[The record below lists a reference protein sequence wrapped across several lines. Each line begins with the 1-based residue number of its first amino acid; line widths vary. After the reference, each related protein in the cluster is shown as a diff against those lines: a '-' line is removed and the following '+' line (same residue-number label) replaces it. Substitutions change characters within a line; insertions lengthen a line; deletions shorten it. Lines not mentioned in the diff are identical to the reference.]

1 MLMNNFIVPTNVAY
15 SSYILNSNLNTL
27 YRKFLFLDIKSVGVS
42 NLGNPINVIRLGT
55 GNKKIFYSASF
66 HANEWITSV
75 LLMKFI
81 EDYCNAYVSNSKIYN
96 YSVQDLFN
104 SCSIYIMPMVNP
116 DGVNLVTGNI
126 NKNSRSI
133 S

>member
-1 MLMNNFIVPTNVAY
+1 MNNFIVPTNVAY
-15 SSYILNSNLNTL
+15 NSYILNSNLNTL
-27 YRKFLFLDIKSVGVS
+27 YRKFPFLDIQSVRVS
-42 NLGNPINVIRLGT
+42 NLGNPINVVRLGT
-55 GNKKIFYSASF
+55 GNKKVFYSASF
-66 HANEWITSV
+66 HANEFITSI

>member
-1 MLMNNFIVPTNVAY
+1 MNNFIVPTNVAY

-27 YRKFLFLDIKSVGVS
+27 YRKFPFLDIKPVGVS
-42 NLGNPINVIRLGT
+42 NLGNSINVIRLGT
-55 GNKKIFYSASF
+55 GNKKVFYSASF

-81 EDYCNAYVSNSKIYN
+81 EDYCNTYVSNGKIYN
-96 YSVQDLFN
+96 YSTQDLFN

>member
-1 MLMNNFIVPTNVAY
+1 MNNFIVPTNVAY

-27 YRKFLFLDIKSVGVS
+27 YRKFPFLDIKPVGVS

-55 GNKKIFYSASF
+55 GNKKVFYSASF

-81 EDYCNAYVSNSKIYN
+81 EDYCNTYVSNGKIYN
-96 YSVQDLFN
+96 YSVQNLFN

>member
-1 MLMNNFIVPTNVAY
+1 MNNFIVPTNVAY

-27 YRKFLFLDIKSVGVS
+27 YRKFPFLDIKPVGVS

-55 GNKKIFYSASF
+55 GNKKVFYSASF

-81 EDYCNAYVSNSKIYN
+81 EDYCNTYVSNGKIYN
-96 YSVQDLFN
+96 YSTQDLFN

>member
-1 MLMNNFIVPTNVAY
+1 MNNFIVPTNVAY
-15 SSYILNSNLNTL
+15 SSHILNSNLNTL
-27 YRKFLFLDIKSVGVS
+27 YRKFSFLDIKSVGIS
-42 NLGNPINVIRLGT
+42 NLGNPINVIRLGN
-55 GNKKIFYSASF
+55 GNKNVFYSASF

>member
-1 MLMNNFIVPTNVAY
+1 MLMNNFIVPTNIAY
-15 SSYILNSNLNTL
+15 SSYILNSNLNAL
-27 YRKFLFLDIKSVGVS
+27 YRKFPFLDIKSVGVS
-42 NLGNPINVIRLGT
+42 NLGNPINVVRLGT
-55 GNKKIFYSASF
+55 GNKKVFYSASF
-66 HANEWITSV
+66 HANEFITSI

-96 YSVQDLFN
+96 YSVQGLFN

>member
-1 MLMNNFIVPTNVAY
+1 MNNFIVPTNVAY

-27 YRKFLFLDIKSVGVS
+27 YRKFPFLDIKPVGVS

-55 GNKKIFYSASF
+55 GNKKVFYSASF

-81 EDYCNAYVSNSKIYN
+81 EDYCNTYVSNGKIYN
-96 YSVQDLFN
+96 YSTQDLFN

-126 NKNSRSI
+126 NKNFRSI

>member
-1 MLMNNFIVPTNVAY
+1 MNNFIVPTNVAY

-27 YRKFLFLDIKSVGVS
+27 YRKFPFLDIKPVGVS

-55 GNKKIFYSASF
+55 GNKKVFYSASF

>member
-1 MLMNNFIVPTNVAY
+1 MNNFIVPTNVAY

-27 YRKFLFLDIKSVGVS
+27 YRKFPFLDIKSVGVS

-55 GNKKIFYSASF
+55 GNKKVFYSASF

-81 EDYCNAYVSNSKIYN
+81 EDYCNTYVSNSKIYN

>member
-1 MLMNNFIVPTNVAY
+1 MNNFIVPTNVAY
-15 SSYILNSNLNTL
+15 SSYILNSNLNAL
-27 YRKFLFLDIKSVGVS
+27 YRKFPFLDIKSVVVS
-42 NLGNPINVIRLGT
+42 NLGNPINVVRLGT
-55 GNKKIFYSASF
+55 GNKKVFYSASF
-66 HANEWITSV
+66 HANEFITSI

-81 EDYCNAYVSNSKIYN
+81 EDYCNAYVSNGKIYN
-96 YSVQDLFN
+96 YSIQDLFN
-104 SCSIYIMPMVNP
+104 YCSIYIMPMVNP

>member
-1 MLMNNFIVPTNVAY
+1 MNNFIVPTNVAY

-27 YRKFLFLDIKSVGVS
+27 YRKFPFLDIKYVGVS

>member
-1 MLMNNFIVPTNVAY
+1 MNNFIVPTNVAY

-27 YRKFLFLDIKSVGVS
+27 YRKFPFLDIKPVGVS
-42 NLGNPINVIRLGT
+42 KLGNPINVIRLGT
-55 GNKKIFYSASF
+55 GNKKVFYSASF

-81 EDYCNAYVSNSKIYN
+81 EDYCNTYVSNGKIYN
-96 YSVQDLFN
+96 YSIQDLFN

>member
-1 MLMNNFIVPTNVAY
+1 MNNFIVPTNVAY

-27 YRKFLFLDIKSVGVS
+27 YRKFPFLDIKPVGVS

-55 GNKKIFYSASF
+55 GNKKVFYSASF
-66 HANEWITSV
+66 HANEWITSI

-81 EDYCNAYVSNSKIYN
+81 EDYCNTYVSNGKIYN
-96 YSVQDLFN
+96 YSIQDLFN

>member
-1 MLMNNFIVPTNVAY
+1 MNNFIVPTNVAY

-27 YRKFLFLDIKSVGVS
+27 YRKFPFLDIKPVGVS

-55 GNKKIFYSASF
+55 GNKKVFYSASF

-81 EDYCNAYVSNSKIYN
+81 EDYCNAYVSDSKLYN

-116 DGVNLVTGNI
+116 DGVNLVIGNI

>member
-1 MLMNNFIVPTNVAY
+1 MNNFIVPTNVAY

-27 YRKFLFLDIKSVGVS
+27 YRKFSFLDIKSVGVS

>member
-1 MLMNNFIVPTNVAY
+1 MNNFIVPTNVAY

-27 YRKFLFLDIKSVGVS
+27 YRKFPFLDIISVGVS

-55 GNKKIFYSASF
+55 GNKKVFYSASF

-81 EDYCNAYVSNSKIYN
+81 EDYCNTYVSNGKIYN
-96 YSVQDLFN
+96 YSTQDLFN

>member
-1 MLMNNFIVPTNVAY
+1 MNNFIVPTNVAY

-27 YRKFLFLDIKSVGVS
+27 YRKFPFLDIKPVGVS

-55 GNKKIFYSASF
+55 GNKKVFYSASF

-81 EDYCNAYVSNSKIYN
+81 EDYCNTYVSNGKIYN
-96 YSVQDLFN
+96 YSVQNLFN

-116 DGVNLVTGNI
+116 DGVNLITGNI

>member
-27 YRKFLFLDIKSVGVS
+27 YRKFPFLDIKPVGVS

-55 GNKKIFYSASF
+55 GNKKVFYSASF

-81 EDYCNAYVSNSKIYN
+81 EDYCNTYVSNGKIYN
-96 YSVQDLFN
+96 YSTQDLFN

>member
-27 YRKFLFLDIKSVGVS
+27 YRKFPFLDIKPVGVS
-42 NLGNPINVIRLGT
+42 KLGNPINVIRLGT
-55 GNKKIFYSASF
+55 GNKKVFYSASF

-81 EDYCNAYVSNSKIYN
+81 EDYCNTYVSNGKIYN
-96 YSVQDLFN
+96 YSIQDLFN

>member
-1 MLMNNFIVPTNVAY
+1 MNNFIVPTNVAY

-27 YRKFLFLDIKSVGVS
+27 YRKFPFLDIKPVGVS
-42 NLGNPINVIRLGT
+42 KLGNPINVIRLGT
-55 GNKKIFYSASF
+55 GNKKVFYSASF

-81 EDYCNAYVSNSKIYN
+81 EDYCNTYVSNGKIYN